1 MSSQN
6 NALGILM
13 TKTIILSS
21 GGTGGHV
28 FPALSLAEELNVRGY
43 QVVIMTDHR
52 GEVFQ
57 KAIGISKVI
66 TLPTWQSK
74 GPLGYI
80 VLAFGIIVSFLKAT
94 LYMIQHRPDA
104 VVGFG
109 GYPSIPAVLAAKF
122 LRIPTAL
129 HEQNAIL
136 GRANRLLARFVQ
148 RVGIS
153 FERVKF
159 ADPYWGKIIYTG
171 NPVRKSIIA
180 IRDLNY
186 QLPMINDP
194 FRIFIMGGSQGARI
208 FSSVIPEALCQLPKQ
223 MSNRIMVV
231 QQCRPELVES
241 TKQAY
246 AKSDIQVDIRP
257 FFDDVD
263 QQLAKAHL
271 FIGRAGA
278 STVAELMVSGRPA
291 ILIPYPYAMDNHQ
304 QANAL
309 SLSEN
314 HAAWVVLE
322 KEFTPQRLQ
331 DLIERAMNDEKTLNN
346 MAHNMHK
353 FGQPKAAIKLAQMVE
368 NLLPNK

>member
-1 MSSQN
+1 
-6 NALGILM
+6 M

-28 FPALSLAEELNVRGY
+28 FPALSLAEELSSRGY

-57 KAIGISKVI
+57 KAAGVSKVI
-66 TLPTWQSK
+66 PLPTWQSK
-74 GPLGYI
+74 GPIGYM
-80 VLAFGIIVSFLKAT
+80 VLACGIVVSFVIALV
-94 LYMIQHRPDA
+94 YMIRFRPSA

-109 GYPSIPAVLAAKF
+109 GYPSIPAVLAGKV

-136 GRANRLLARFVQ
+136 GRANRLLAKFV
-148 RVGIS
+148 RRIGVS

-180 IRDLNY
+180 IRDNQY
-186 QLPMINDP
+186 QSSASKDP
-194 FRIFIMGGSQGARI
+194 FRIFIIGGSQGARV
-208 FSSVIPEALCQLPKQ
+208 FSSVIPAALCQLPKV
-223 MSNRIMVV
+223 MRERLVV
-231 QQCRPELVES
+231 NQQCRPELLEA
-241 TKQAY
+241 TKEAY
-246 AKSDIQVDIRP
+246 EQSGIHVDIRS

-263 QQLAKAHL
+263 QQLREAHL
-271 FIGRAGA
+271 IIGRAGA

-291 ILIPYPYAMDNHQ
+291 ILVPYPYAMDNHQ

-309 SLSEN
+309 SLGDGN
-314 HAAWVVLE
+314 AAWVILE
-322 KEFTPQRLQ
+322 RDFTSHKLQ
-331 DLIERAMNDEKTLNN
+331 EIVQRAMNNDNALKI
-346 MAHNMHK
+346 MAKNMHK
-353 FGQPKAAIKLAQMVE
+353 FGQPTAAIKLAQMVE
-368 NLLPNK
+368 NLLPNR